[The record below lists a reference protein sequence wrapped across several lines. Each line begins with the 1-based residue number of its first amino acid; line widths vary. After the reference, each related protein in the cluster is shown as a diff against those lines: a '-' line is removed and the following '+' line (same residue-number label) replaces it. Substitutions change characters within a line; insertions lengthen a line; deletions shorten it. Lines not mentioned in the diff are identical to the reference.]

1 MKQKQNNIDQYGRGG
16 DLTPDR
22 ARKLIHATFIF
33 DDHPLPYHVSFY
45 NQRKKGK
52 DISPKVL
59 AYNALI
65 NRFPDLID
73 LKPSRVE
80 IYRFEGAQEVTIFDS
95 KK

>member
-1 MKQKQNNIDQYGRGG
+1 MKEKQNNIDQYGRGG
-16 DLTPDR
+16 DLTPEH
-22 ARKLIHATFIF
+22 ARKLIHATFKF

-45 NQRKKGK
+45 NQRKKGE

-59 AYNALI
+59 AYNTLI
-65 NRFPDLID
+65 NRSPDLID
-73 LKPSRVE
+73 LKPTSVE

>member
-1 MKQKQNNIDQYGRGG
+1 MTKESKIKKYGRGG

-22 ARKLIHATFIF
+22 AQKLIHATFMF
-33 DDHPLPYHVSFY
+33 DGHPLPYHVSFY
-45 NQRKKGK
+45 NQREKGN
-52 DISPKVL
+52 DISQKVL
-59 AYNALI
+59 AYNTLI
-65 NRFPDLID
+65 NRHPDLID